1 MSYLFDKDIWYKWRK
16 HVIGFW
22 LLVILALLSIVFVF
36 YGTSKGMLG
45 ELPTFE
51 ELENP
56 DLSLATEVYSSD
68 SVLLGKYY
76 RQNRSPILFEDLSPN
91 VVNALVATEDV
102 RYYNHSGID
111 FRGLARAV
119 FGVLTLDMRGGA
131 STISQQLAKLL
142 FHGVSTQTLVERI
155 IQKIKEQVIAVR
167 LESRYTKEEI
177 MQMYLNTAEWSDN
190 AWGIKSASKTYFNKL
205 PSELNVEEAAV
216 LVGMLQAPTRFNPR
230 LHPTRSINRRN
241 IVLSQMNR
249 YGYLDKETYE
259 LLRDTVNCPIKL
271 DFKKND
277 HNEGIAPYFRE
288 FLRQRL
294 QEWANNP
301 ENFKP
306 DGSKY
311 DIYKDGL
318 QVHTTLNAKM
328 QGYAEEA
335 VNVHMTSL
343 QEQFFDHWKSRDPW
357 KDFPDELN
365 RLIVQSS
372 VYKQYK
378 EEGFEKKEILKM
390 MKEPHQMEVFSY
402 QGPKDTVMSSID
414 SLRYHRMF
422 LQSGFIVVEPQT
434 GFIKAWVGGTDYE
447 NFKYDHITSRRQIGS
462 TFKPFV
468 YATAI
473 DNGYSPCFQ
482 ITDVPVTFEDFD
494 NWTPEN
500 SDGKYTGLKFT
511 LKQCLEES
519 KNTCSAYLIK
529 QVGAAEVIKLARRLG
544 ITSHIDPYPSICL
557 GTPDISAMEMAGSYT
572 AFANKGLYTQP
583 IYFTSITD
591 KNGNE
596 IYSNVPISTEA
607 MSEEKAYIMVEML
620 RSVVNRGTG
629 TRIRFTYKLQAD
641 IGGKTGTTQNQSD
654 GWFMGITPELVGAV
668 WTGGEDRFIRF
679 RSIKYGQ
686 GAHMALPIWGEFFKR
701 LYADKELG
709 YTQDT
714 KFEAP
719 EGKLSVEMDCSKYE
733 TEDDT
738 DNTTPT
744 FDQEFDR

>member
-1 MSYLFDKDIWYKWRK
+1 
-16 HVIGFW
+16 
-22 LLVILALLSIVFVF
+22 
-36 YGTSKGMLG
+36 MLG

-56 DLSLATEVYSSD
+56 DLSLATELYSAD

-91 VVNALVATEDV
+91 VVEALIATEDV
-102 RYYNHSGID
+102 RYYQHSGID

-142 FHGVSTQTLVERI
+142 FHGVSTHTLVERI

-167 LESRYTKEEI
+167 LENRYTKEEI

-230 LHPTRSINRRN
+230 IHPKRSINRRN
-241 IVLSQMNR
+241 IVLYQMNR
-249 YGYLDKETYE
+249 YGYLDDVSYDMLK
-259 LLRDTVNCPIKL
+259 DTVNCPIKL
-271 DFKKND
+271 DFKRND
-277 HNEGIAPYFRE
+277 HSEGIAPYFRE

-328 QGYAEEA
+328 QTYAEEA
-335 VNVHMTSL
+335 VQTHVVSL
-343 QEQFFDHWKSRDPW
+343 QKQFFDHWKEKDPW
-357 KDFPDELN
+357 KEFPDELN

-372 VYKQYK
+372 VYKQYQ
-378 EEGFEKKEILKM
+378 EEGFKKKEILKF
-390 MKEPHQMEVFSY
+390 MKEPHPMEVFSY

-422 LQSGFIVVEPQT
+422 LQSGFIVVDPKT
-434 GFIKAWVGGTDYE
+434 GYIKAWVGGTDFE
-447 NFKYDHITSRRQIGS
+447 HFKYDHVTSQRQIGS

-482 ITDVPVTFEDFD
+482 VTDVPVTFEDFD

-500 SDGKYTGLKFT
+500 SDGIYTGLKFT

-519 KNTCSAYLIK
+519 KNTCSAYLIQ

-557 GTPDISAMEMAGSYT
+557 GTPDISALEMAGSYT

-607 MSEEKAYIMVEML
+607 MSEEKAYIMVDML
-620 RSVVNRGTG
+620 RSVVDHGTAV
-629 TRIRFTYKLQAD
+629 RLRYKYKFKAD

-654 GWFMGITPELVGAV
+654 GWFMGITPELIGAV

-679 RSIKYGQ
+679 RTIQYGQ
-686 GAHMALPIWGEFFKR
+686 GAHMALPIWAEFFKR

-709 YTQDT
+709 YMEDT
-714 KFEAP
+714 RFEAP
-719 EGKLSVEMDCSKYE
+719 DEKLSIELDCSKYE
-733 TEDDT
+733 TSEPDDVT
-738 DNTTPT
+738 APRVYGNE
-744 FDQEFDR
+744 FDQ

>member
-1 MSYLFDKDIWYKWRK
+1 
-16 HVIGFW
+16 
-22 LLVILALLSIVFVF
+22 
-36 YGTSKGMLG
+36 MLG

-56 DLSLATEVYSSD
+56 EFSIATEVYSAD
-68 SVLLGKYY
+68 SVMLGKYY
-76 RQNRSPILFEDLSPN
+76 RQNRSPVLFDELSPN
-91 VVNALVATEDV
+91 IVNALIATEDA
-102 RYYNHSGID
+102 RFRQHSGID
-111 FRGLARAV
+111 LRGLMRAV
-119 FGVLTLDMRGGA
+119 SGALTFNNKGGA
-131 STISQQLAKLL
+131 STISQQLSKLL
-142 FHGVSTQTLVERI
+142 FHGVSTRTLIARI
-155 IQKIKEQVIAVR
+155 TQKLKEQIIAVR
-167 LESRYTKEEI
+167 LENRYTKEEI
-177 MQMYLNTAEWSDN
+177 IQMYLNQAEWSDN
-190 AWGIKSASKTYFNKL
+190 AFGIKSASKTYFNKL
-205 PSELNVEEAAV
+205 PSELDVEEAAV
-216 LVGMLQAPTRFNPR
+216 LVGMLKAPYAFNPR
-230 LHPTRSINRRN
+230 IHPKNSTRRRN
-241 IVLSQMNR
+241 VVLFQMKK
-249 YGYLDKETYE
+249 YGYLDKETYA
-259 LLRDTVNCPIKL
+259 LLSDTVNCPIKL

-328 QGYAEEA
+328 QTYAEEA

-343 QEQFFDHWKSRDPW
+343 QQEFFNHWKNKDPW
-357 KDFPDELN
+357 KEFPDELN
-365 RLIVQSS
+365 RIIVQSS
-372 VYKQYK
+372 VYKQHK
-378 EEGFEKKEILKM
+378 EEGLKKDAIIKL
-390 MKEPHQMEVFSY
+390 MKVPHQMEVFSY
-402 QGPKDTVMSSID
+402 SGPIDTVMSSID

-422 LQSGFIVVEPQT
+422 LQTGFIVVEPQT

-447 NFKYDHITSRRQIGS
+447 NFKYDHITSQRQIGS

-482 ITDVPVTFEDFD
+482 VTDVPVTFEDFD
-494 NWTPEN
+494 NWTPDN
-500 SDGKYTGLKFT
+500 SDGIFTGKKLT

-529 QVGAAEVIKLARRLG
+529 QIGPAEVIKLARRLG

-591 KNGNE
+591 KNGHE

-629 TRIRFTYKLQAD
+629 IRLRYKYKFKAD

-654 GWFMGITPELVGAV
+654 GWFMGITPELIGAV
-668 WTGGEDRFIRF
+668 WTGGEDRFMRF
-679 RSIKYGQ
+679 RSIGLGQ
-686 GAHMALPIWGEFFKR
+686 GAHMALPIWAEFFQR

-709 YTQDT
+709 YSEETR
-714 KFEAP
+714 FEAP

-733 TEDDT
+733 NNEEQDGAAPQTYGSEYD
-738 DNTTPT
+738 
-744 FDQEFDR
+744 